1 VVSRETEGQSQAV
14 LARGGRI
21 DAHQYVTNRDSRV
34 YLRHALIFL
43 KKVIRAGSP
52 NDNRSSAKRLDVLSA
67 ARGFRF
73 KFAQL
78 NHATL
83 RLLDLTV
90 TTMETI
96 AWLMGPTLVA
106 IAVAMLLRQH
116 SGGGAIQ
123 RACSE

>member
-1 VVSRETEGQSQAV
+1 MIIEAQ
-14 LARGGRI
+14 
-21 DAHQYVTNRDSRV
+21 
-34 YLRHALIFL
+34 
-43 KKVIRAGSP
+43 
-52 NDNRSSAKRLDVLSA
+52 AKRLDVLSA
-67 ARGFRF
+67 ACGFRF

-96 AWLMGPTLVA
+96 AWLMGATLVA

-123 RACSE
+123 RARSE